1 MTQIFCGCD
10 KIGIKLIDRVLGTFP
25 SFLVMLKKG
34 HERRPVREE
43 VSVWDVER
51 DSDAYALQMALDT
64 LQAERLRG
72 SREHLYVEGGCQM
85 WHVVVSRCS
94 LSIELHR
101 IFTPRRSYCNA
112 LKIESELL
120 FASK

>member
-1 MTQIFCGCD
+1 MA
-10 KIGIKLIDRVLGTFP
+10 VLE
-25 SFLVMLKKG
+25 G

-72 SREHLYVEGGCQM
+72 SREHL
-85 WHVVVSRCS
+85 
-94 LSIELHR
+94 
-101 IFTPRRSYCNA
+101 
-112 LKIESELL
+112 
-120 FASK
+120 